1 MQGEKMTIIN
11 QETRDV
17 LVENVKASPENLIL
31 GIEHA
36 LISNDI
42 DPQRVFFLKVPE
54 SCKKAL
60 FSKDWYWNGSKL
72 EIYKD

>member
-1 MQGEKMTIIN
+1 MTIIN

-36 LISNDI
+36 LISNEI
-42 DPQRVFFLKVPE
+42 EAQRVFFLKVQD
-54 SCKKAL
+54 SCKKIL
-60 FSKDWYWNGSKL
+60 FSKDWYWDGSKL
-72 EIYKD
+72 KIYED

>member
-1 MQGEKMTIIN
+1 MTIIN

-42 DPQRVFFLKVPE
+42 DPQRVFFLKCQ
-54 SCKKAL
+54 SLAKGS

-72 EIYKD
+72 EVYKD

>member
-1 MQGEKMTIIN
+1 MTIIN

-36 LISNDI
+36 LISNEI
-42 DPQRVFFLKVPE
+42 EAQRVFFLKVPD
-54 SCKKAL
+54 SCKKIL
-60 FSKDWYWNGSKL
+60 FSKDWYWDGSKL
-72 EIYKD
+72 KIYED

>member
-1 MQGEKMTIIN
+1 MTIIN

-17 LVENVKASPENLIL
+17 LVENVKVTPENLML

-42 DPQRVFFLKVPE
+42 EAQRVFFLKVPE
-54 SCKKAL
+54 SCKKTL

-72 EIYKD
+72 EVYTD